1 MWSYQEPY
9 YNKAVQIP
17 LFYFFQKKS
26 SIVIHAVETLM
37 LAAQCKI
44 AVNNTIAHI
53 LGLDKKGKGKVKQF
67 AKLSYLGQVTI
78 AQLVSKKYISQGL
91 FE

>member
-1 MWSYQEPY
+1 
-9 YNKAVQIP
+9 
-17 LFYFFQKKS
+17 
-26 SIVIHAVETLM
+26 M

-78 AQLVSKKYISQGL
+78 AQLVSKKYIS
-91 FE
+91 